1 MSTDKERLDALL
13 THLRKSANE
22 LAKSVGYTRTD
33 KIYHII
39 KGRNGISPA
48 VAKDITTIFDEISY
62 NWLLTGEGEMLKQ
75 SPSDDLSAAKSEINA
90 DSAKNWDEVRKKAE
104 EQLNMLGM
112 GSPMNDREQ
121 KLAYLLSESTNEA
134 SYWKNKCKLAEMN
147 LT

>member
-1 MSTDKERLDALL
+1 MTKKFRCLVCGYIHEGETAPQECPLCHVGPEDFE
-13 THLRKSANE
+13 E
-22 LAKSVGYTRTD
+22 LAEVQGELTW
-33 KIYHII
+33 
-39 KGRNGISPA
+39 A
-48 VAKDITTIFDEISY
+48 DEY